1 MIGFRSRPSGAR
13 GSARAAYVS
22 PSASSAPMFS
32 DNSPDTLGGS
42 LNTLF
47 VAILVNLSGGGVR
60 SGPVALDHVIKQRQA
75 GTSRRRIFSSPSTSP
90 RHHQRGSVGRERS
103 ANKSTRRGV
112 EVGNIR
118 FVKVN
123 GAAAARKPQVLR
135 KSEF

>member
-47 VAILVNLSGGGVR
+47 VAILVNLSGSGVR
-60 SGPVALDHVIKQRQA
+60 SGPVALDHVIKHRQERAGAAFSQVLRLRQA
-75 GTSRRRIFSSPSTSP
+75 TIKG
-90 RHHQRGSVGRERS
+90 GSVGRERS
-103 ANKSTRRGV
+103 ANKSTQRGV

-123 GAAAARKPQVLR
+123 
-135 KSEF
+135 

>member
-1 MIGFRSRPSGAR
+1 MIGFRSRPSGAS

-32 DNSPDTLGGS
+32 DNSPDTLG
-42 LNTLF
+42 NTLF
-47 VAILVNLSGGGVR
+47 VAILVKLSGGSVR

-90 RHHQRGSVGRERS
+90 GHHQRGSVGRERS

-135 KSEF
+135 KREF